1 MTAQLLRTN
10 SQDSLSLLPDTLI
23 WDIVALATGA
33 ARLQLS
39 MTCQAFRR
47 KLYPT
52 LWSAVLVHD
61 EVITA
66 DGQRVIA
73 EYSDCYDAIPIG
85 RDRVQTA
92 SMPSHAEP
100 FIKVIVAM
108 RSDRKVLYHDLASM
122 ISSCCDLQTLIFK
135 QYSAAQRL
143 TGVHDFECLET
154 ALDRYYYLRQLR
166 CPDRASIIVHCDSLC
181 DSHTFN
187 FLGFVLDHIDCN
199 ITLAFGKLDEYT
211 EPTRNLLRRAAT
223 TEVEY
228 PNPTPKFL
236 MIGGDLSI
244 FEDGAN
250 LNFVESGLHLRDVRG
265 IIGPRLRHRL
275 CYSDEESAQPQA
287 IMTFSY
293 QPAETLCNIAYSIS
307 NERSAKVEITI
318 QTNDPKRAE
327 SILGLVLNP

>member
-1 MTAQLLRTN
+1 
-10 SQDSLSLLPDTLI
+10 
-23 WDIVALATGA
+23 
-33 ARLQLS
+33 
-39 MTCQAFRR
+39 
-47 KLYPT
+47 
-52 LWSAVLVHD
+52 
-61 EVITA
+61 
-66 DGQRVIA
+66 
-73 EYSDCYDAIPIG
+73 
-85 RDRVQTA
+85 
-92 SMPSHAEP
+92 
-100 FIKVIVAM
+100 
-108 RSDRKVLYHDLASM
+108 M

-166 CPDRASIIVHCDSLC
+166 CPDRASIIVHCDSSC

-211 EPTRNLLRRAAT
+211 EPTRSLLRRAAT
-223 TEVEY
+223 TDVELPY
-228 PNPTPKFL
+228 STPKFL

-287 IMTFSY
+287 IMTFSN
-293 QPAETLCNIAYSIS
+293 QPAETLYNIAYPIS
-307 NERSAKVEITI
+307 DARSAKVEITI

-327 SILGLVLNP
+327 SILGLSLYP